1 MDFSSLIGH
10 EIEARQRDAG
20 ESTRRRRSRKRRS
33 STTEED
39 KPNDG
44 DGKPIDDESLTAPD
58 AAPALAPELA
68 PSDLLDIP
76 REPQLIDEQLQVFGE
91 DPTGLSEAAK
101 IDRLHYLVRQEKYKQ
116 FLAAEASAT
125 ATAITST
132 DIAHGDHQRL
142 ALRVRKFL
150 KSTVL
155 QWQAIEPELPL
166 LKTVKI
172 DFVKLFYK
180 LRAHKLS
187 PDVLTSLATV
197 VHYLQRHDYHGAT
210 ESYYQMS
217 IGNVAWPI
225 GIRDVGI
232 HARSNDDKTTKAM
245 ANIMASDTTR
255 RWMVSVKRVI
265 TWCET
270 VTK

>member
-1 MDFSSLIGH
+1 MDFSSLINH

-20 ESTRRRRSRKRRS
+20 ESTRRRRSRKRCS
-33 STTEED
+33 STTEEE

-44 DGKPIDDESLTAPD
+44 DNDESLTAPSAPSAPD
-58 AAPALAPELA
+58 AAPALAPT
-68 PSDLLDIP
+68 DLLDIP

-91 DPTGLSEAAK
+91 DPTGLSEATK

-116 FLAAEASAT
+116 FLAAEASAA
-125 ATAITST
+125 ATAITSA
-132 DIAHGDHQRL
+132 DIANGDHQQL

-270 VTK
+270 MTK